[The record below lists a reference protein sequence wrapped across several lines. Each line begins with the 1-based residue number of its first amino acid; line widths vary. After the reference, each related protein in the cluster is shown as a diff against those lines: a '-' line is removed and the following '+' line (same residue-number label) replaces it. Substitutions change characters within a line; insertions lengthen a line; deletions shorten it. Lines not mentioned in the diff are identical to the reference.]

1 MRKIRLLIVDDS
13 VMVRRRVSE
22 VLSNDPALEVAGVA
36 ANGQIALAKIAQ
48 VNPDLVILDV
58 EMPEMD
64 GLETLAAI
72 RKTYPNLPTIMF
84 SAFTERGATAT
95 LEALSLGAK
104 DYVTKP
110 FQMGSI
116 EAANQHLR
124 QELIPKIKVF
134 CGESIETTTLN
145 SDRDLKTSSINQQLT
160 YRKRAIRNPKPIEAI
175 AIGVSTG
182 GPNALAAIL
191 PQFRAD
197 FPVPI
202 LIVQHIP
209 PMFSQRL
216 ATRLNA
222 RCQIPVIEGF
232 DGAKLE
238 PGTAYIAPGDF
249 HMSVDRLG
257 SIVQLRIHQSPPE
270 NSCRPAVDVLFRS
283 VAQTYGA
290 GALAVVLTGMGHDG
304 LRGCEGIR
312 SAGGQIFVQDKAS
325 SVVWGMPGF
334 VAKAGLA
341 DKMLPLDQIAA
352 EILRSVANCIQ

>member
-13 VMVRRRVSE
+13 VVVRRRVSE
-22 VLSNDPALEVAGVA
+22 VLANDPALEIAGVA
-36 ANGQIALAKIAQ
+36 ANGQIALAKIPQ
-48 VNPDLVILDV
+48 VKPDLVILDL

-72 RKTYPNLPTIMF
+72 RQTYPHLPTIMF
-84 SAFTERGATAT
+84 SAFTEKGASAT

-110 FQMGSI
+110 FKMGSM

-134 CGESIETTTLN
+134 CADQLKTYQPSWNRKFKVTNRQLKASIRKLN
-145 SDRDLKTSSINQQLT
+145 SGKIV
-160 YRKRAIRNPKPIEAI
+160 

-182 GPNALAAIL
+182 GPNALATIL
-191 PQFRAD
+191 PEFPAD

-202 LIVQHIP
+202 VIVQHMP
-209 PMFSQRL
+209 PIFTKRL
-216 ATRLNA
+216 AARLTA
-222 RCQIPVIEGF
+222 QSQIPVLEGF

-238 PGTAYIAPGDF
+238 PGKAWIAPGDF
-249 HMSVDRLG
+249 HITVERQG
-257 SIVQLRIHQSPPE
+257 AIAQLRTNQDSPE

-283 VAQTYGA
+283 VADIYGA
-290 GALAVVLTGMGHDG
+290 GVLAIVLTGMGQDG
-304 LRGCEGIR
+304 FRGCESIHE
-312 SAGGQIFVQDKAS
+312 AGGQIFVQDEDS
-325 SVVWGMPGF
+325 SVVWGMPGI

-341 DKMLPLDQIAA
+341 DRVLSLEQIAT
-352 EILRSVANCIQ
+352 EIMTSVD